1 MIQIGDK
8 FYSNAVDNLIAEK
21 GESGGSLTALYKF
34 LLEEGIIDAVLTVK
48 SGADIYDAAPVL
60 IDNPEDLIESAGAL
74 HCGTLN
80 MAVILE
86 KYLGGAFDIKIA
98 VTTKPC
104 DAMAINELIKRG
116 RIARKNIILLGIN
129 CGGTLPPVP
138 TIKMLKSHGID
149 HDTVLNEEISKGKF
163 IIEIEGNKREKISID
178 ELEEENKGRRENC
191 RRCEFNIPRTADLAF
206 GNWGVIDSS
215 KKNSFIEVLTD
226 MGAKILDKALNK
238 GILNLEK
245 APADGID
252 VREKIDKIMVNQA
265 KKWQEKMFSHVEG
278 EFLAVL
284 FKYEN
289 DLSRCIKCFACKD
302 SCPICYCSDCSLKSE
317 IPEWVNNTEVPP
329 KPLFHMERLMHMADS
344 CINCGQCEDVCPA
357 DIPLSKIS
365 HEINVKLR
373 EMFDYTPGIDDE
385 LPPFSYFLIKR
396 D

>member
-1 MIQIGDK
+1 MVQIGDK
-8 FYSNAVDNLIAEK
+8 FYSNAVNHMIAEK

-34 LLEEGIIDAVLTVK
+34 LLEECIVDAVLAVK
-48 SGADIYDAAPVL
+48 SGADIYDAVPVL
-60 IDNPEDLIESAGAL
+60 IDNPEDVMESAGAL

-80 MAVILE
+80 LAVILE

-116 RIARKNIILLGIN
+116 RIARKNIIMLGIN

-138 TIKMLKSHGID
+138 TIKLLKSHGID
-149 HDTVLNEEISKGKF
+149 PDAVLNEEISKGKF
-163 IIEIEGNKREKISID
+163 IVEIEGDIREEISID
-178 ELEEENKGRRENC
+178 ELEEEDKGRRENC

-226 MGAKILDKALNK
+226 TGARILDEALNK

-245 APADGID
+245 APADGIE

-265 KKWQEKMFSHVEG
+265 KKWQDKMFSHAEG

-365 HEINVKLR
+365 HEINGKLR

>member
-8 FYSNAVDNLIAEK
+8 FYSNAVDSLIADK

-34 LLEEGIIDAVLTVK
+34 LLEEGIVDAVLAVK
-48 SGADIYDAAPVL
+48 RGADIYDAVPVL
-60 IDNPEDLIESAGAL
+60 IDNPEDIIESAGAL

-104 DAMAINELIKRG
+104 DAMAIKELMKRD
-116 RIARKNIILLGIN
+116 RIARKSIIMLGIN

-138 TIKMLKSHGID
+138 TIKMLKNHGID
-149 HDTVLNEEISKGKF
+149 PNMVFNEEISKGKF
-163 IIEIEGNKREKISID
+163 IIEIEGNKREEISID
-178 ELEEENKGRRENC
+178 NLEEENTGRRENC

-206 GNWGVIDSS
+206 GNWGVIDIQ
-215 KKNSFIEVLTD
+215 KNSFIEVLTD
-226 MGAKILDKALNK
+226 TGAEILDKALNK
-238 GILNLEK
+238 GVLSLEK
-245 APADGID
+245 APADGIM

-284 FKYEN
+284 FKYEA

-329 KPLFHMERLMHMADS
+329 KPLFHMERLMHMVDS

-365 HEINVKLR
+365 HEINSKLR

-385 LPPFSYFLIKR
+385 LPPFSYFLNKQR
-396 D
+396 Y

>member
-1 MIQIGDK
+1 MVQIGDK
-8 FYSNAVDNLIAEK
+8 FYSNAVNHMIAEK

-34 LLEEGIIDAVLTVK
+34 LLEECIVDAVLAVK
-48 SGADIYDAAPVL
+48 SGADIYDAVPVL
-60 IDNPEDLIESAGAL
+60 IDNPEDVMESAGAL

-80 MAVILE
+80 LAVILE

-116 RIARKNIILLGIN
+116 RIARKNIIMLGIN

-138 TIKMLKSHGID
+138 TIKMLKNHEID
-149 HDTVLNEEISKGKF
+149 PAAVLNEEISKGKF
-163 IIEIEGNKREKISID
+163 IVEIEGGLREEISID
-178 ELEEENKGRRENC
+178 ELEEEDNGRRENC
-191 RRCEFNIPRTADLAF
+191 RRCEFNIPRTADMAF

-226 MGAKILDKALNK
+226 TGARILDEALNK

-245 APADGID
+245 APADGIE
-252 VREKIDKIMVNQA
+252 VREKIDRIMVNQA
-265 KKWQEKMFSHVEG
+265 KKWQEKMFSHSEG

-284 FKYEN
+284 FKYED

-365 HEINVKLR
+365 HEINGKLR